1 MDSQFNS
8 ELLTCL
14 ESNHVITKQHEYIAW
29 GLGEEFSG
37 WQVPYHACITCKY
50 AEHLHSLLAI
60 HQKWSATTLEAINPV
75 LRDWYCVSRHTLEEL
90 RTLQGVEEGWTFP
103 DIDPPQKDRFTITFY
118 RWTGKNHDYQ
128 NPKEHDTLTDHQ
140 KNWYRLEDGKMFISA
155 YMDTVLIRIESALD
169 LIDRL
174 GRGTTLNGFNW
185 AELLTI
191 LNQARTRTAELL
203 EGKVN

>member
-1 MDSQFNS
+1 MDSQLNS

-14 ESNHVITKQHEYIAW
+14 ESNHVITKQHEYMVY
-29 GLGEEFSG
+29 SG
-37 WQVPYHACITCKY
+37 WQVPYHDCITCKY
-50 AEHLHSLLAI
+50 AADLHRLTAI
-60 HQKWSATTLEAINPV
+60 HTKWSGRTLKAINPV

-118 RWTGKNHDYQ
+118 RWTGKNHHYQ

-140 KNWYRLEDGKMFISA
+140 KNWYRLEDGKMLISA
-155 YMDTVLIRIESALD
+155 YMDTVLVRIERALD
-169 LIDRL
+169 LIDGLESHDRD
-174 GRGTTLNGFNW
+174 TTLDGFNW

-203 EGKVN
+203 EGKIN